1 MSWDPSP
8 PAKETFYA
16 QLDALDAPLLRDE
29 DEDDLSSRDQDLRK
43 QSQPF
48 FANLQQ
54 QKQKQKQPRTT
65 LTNESIATATPN
77 KPNKLFATR
86 ATTLPPDTST
96 ATARAASDLHRPHIV
111 QATPSSFT
119 AGASKRTSRQA
130 DPCPSSSA
138 SFVEDTPFQQN
149 PFPSIFASKQPL
161 QRSATTPGA
170 LSSMVKNPPPPAEQS
185 PSVMSSANN
194 NSSSSRGRAS
204 SSTRGRPRG
213 SRARG
218 GRGGRGR
225 GRGGKGGGEAADVRD
240 VVVVPESEQVLK
252 GLRLFYV
259 PKEEISVRGKQ
270 MERAR
275 HYGAVVTDQLLD
287 CTHVIVD
294 DHLKYDDIK
303 DHIAPVLGRHPS
315 NDDAPLVARAQW
327 PIACAQEKR
336 LLPISGRF
344 LVWGMPARGGGGTI
358 VAAATPASSSSS
370 SQASGHPRKRDDV
383 PPCTPPSQRDAASP
397 VVQQQRPGNKRKAD
411 DSTSKS
417 PKPVVSTQE
426 NDVIDE
432 SVVIP
437 SSSQVPPAEQKGQK
451 QQHTGDTGDELSH
464 LINRV
469 REEFKDL
476 PRLEEE
482 EEDDAASSLGPG
494 GGVEEETDETDDE
507 PPVAKKKQ
515 RRSKS
520 SGGSSKAA
528 TTTSPAQPEEEKKK
542 NLAEYFACNRGGT
555 KDQTSRP
562 DNPNAPTIA
571 VLAQMLEYY
580 VQTNNHWRQSAY
592 RHAINTLSREPALVT
607 TAAQAAALPHIG
619 KRLADKIEEIVRT
632 NSLQRLEHARADP
645 TSRALTLFLGIYGVG
660 TTTAEKWLAQGFRTL
675 ADLTSR
681 ASLTANQRVG
691 IAHYDDINA
700 RIPRAEVTRIGAF
713 VRAAAARVDE
723 GVTLLVGGSYR
734 RGADTSGDVDFIV
747 TKPGTTSSDD
757 LRPFLEALV
766 AHLTKVGFLT
776 TELASHHNH
785 NSGRRGGGGDD
796 DAGSKWHGCCV
807 LPPDPETSGAN
818 PNRWRRIDFLLVPET
833 EYGAALIYFT
843 GNDIF
848 NRSIRLLASRKGM
861 RLNQRGLYK
870 DVLRGPY
877 GRQKI
882 TTGELV
888 EGRDER
894 RIFDILGVKW
904 REPEERWC

>member
-1 MSWDPSP
+1 MSWDPSL
-8 PAKETFYA
+8 PAKETFYT
-16 QLDALDAPLLRDE
+16 QLNALDAPLRDE
-29 DEDDLSSRDQDLRK
+29 DEDDLSSRDQDLRN
-43 QSQPF
+43 QSRPF
-48 FANLQQ
+48 FDHYHRHQ
-54 QKQKQKQPRTT
+54 QKQKQPRT

-77 KPNKLFATR
+77 NKPKKLFATR
-86 ATTLPPDTST
+86 ATTLPPNTRSS
-96 ATARAASDLHRPHIV
+96 TARAASDLDRPHNHHHID

-119 AGASKRTSRQA
+119 AGASKRTNRQA
-130 DPCPSSSA
+130 DPVPSSSA
-138 SFVEDTPFQQN
+138 SFVEDTPFLQN

-170 LSSMVKNPPPPAEQS
+170 LSSMVKNPPPPPAEQS
-185 PSVMSSANN
+185 PSVMSSANFN
-194 NSSSSRGRAS
+194 NSSSSRGRA

-218 GRGGRGR
+218 GRGRGR
-225 GRGGKGGGEAADVRD
+225 GRGGGEAADVRD
-240 VVVVPESEQVLK
+240 AVVVPECEQVLK
-252 GLRLFYV
+252 GLRFLYV

-303 DHIAPVLGRHPS
+303 NHIAPALGRPQN
-315 NDDAPLVARAQW
+315 NDDAAAGAAPPLVARAQW

-344 LVWGMPARGGGGTI
+344 LVWGMPVRGGGT
-358 VAAATPASSSSS
+358 VAAAATTASSS
-370 SQASGHPRKRDDV
+370 SQASDHPGKRDDV

-397 VVQQQRPGNKRKAD
+397 VVVQQLRPDDKRKAD
-411 DSTSKS
+411 DGTGKS
-417 PKPVVSTQE
+417 PEPVVSTQE

-437 SSSQVPPAEQKGQK
+437 S
-451 QQHTGDTGDELSH
+451 QQYTEHTEANPGEGDELSH

-469 REEFKDL
+469 RAEFKDL

-482 EEDDAASSLGPG
+482 EEDDATLSLGPG
-494 GGVEEETDETDDE
+494 GEETDDTDDE

-515 RRSKS
+515 KRSKS
-520 SGGSSKAA
+520 SGGNSKAA

-555 KDQTSRP
+555 KDQTSRS

-632 NSLQRLEHARADP
+632 KSLQRLEHARADP

-660 TTTAEKWLAQGFRTL
+660 TTTVEKWLAQGFRTL
-675 ADLTSR
+675 ADLTGR

-766 AHLTKVGFLT
+766 AYLTKVGFLT
-776 TELASHHNH
+776 AELASHHNH
-785 NSGRRGGGGDD
+785 SGRRGGGDD

-818 PNRWRRIDFLLVPET
+818 PNHWRRIDFLLVPET

-870 DVLRGPY
+870 DVLRGSY

-904 REPEERWC
+904 RGPEERWC

>member
-8 PAKETFYA
+8 PAKEAFYA
-16 QLDALDAPLLRDE
+16 QLDALDHAPLLQGK

-48 FANLQQ
+48 FAHYHQHQQQ
-54 QKQKQKQPRTT
+54 QKQKQKQPCT
-65 LTNESIATATPN
+65 LTNKSIAAATTPNN

-86 ATTLPPDTST
+86 ATTLPPDTS
-96 ATARAASDLHRPHIV
+96 ASGLHRHHHHIV

-119 AGASKRTSRQA
+119 AGASKKTNRQA

-138 SFVEDTPFQQN
+138 SFVEDTPFPQN
-149 PFPSIFASKQPL
+149 PFQSIFASKQPL

-170 LSSMVKNPPPPAEQS
+170 LSSMVTNPPPPPAEQS
-185 PSVMSSANN
+185 PSVISSANFN
-194 NSSSSRGRAS
+194 NSSSSRGRA

-218 GRGGRGR
+218 GRGRGR
-225 GRGGKGGGEAADVRD
+225 GRGGGEAADVRD
-240 VVVVPESEQVLK
+240 AVVVPESEQVLK
-252 GLRLFYV
+252 GLRFFYV
-259 PKEEISVRGKQ
+259 PKKEISVRGKQ
-270 MERAR
+270 MERVR

-303 DHIAPVLGRHPS
+303 DHIAPALSRPQ
-315 NDDAPLVARAQW
+315 NKDDAAAAPPLVARAQW

-344 LVWGMPARGGGGTI
+344 LVWGMPVRGGGGT
-358 VAAATPASSSSS
+358 VAAAATTASSS
-370 SQASGHPRKRDDV
+370 SQASDHPGKRDDV
-383 PPCTPPSQRDAASP
+383 PPCTPPFQRDAASP
-397 VVQQQRPGNKRKAD
+397 VMVQQLRPGDKRKAD
-411 DSTSKS
+411 DSTGKS
-417 PKPVVSTQE
+417 PEPVVSTQE

-432 SVVIP
+432 NVVIP
-437 SSSQVPPAEQKGQK
+437 S
-451 QQHTGDTGDELSH
+451 QQYTDHTEANPGEGDELSH

-469 REEFKDL
+469 RAEFKDL
-476 PRLEEE
+476 PRLEDE
-482 EEDDAASSLGPG
+482 EEDDAALSLGPG
-494 GGVEEETDETDDE
+494 GGEETDDTDDE

-515 RRSKS
+515 KRSKS
-520 SGGSSKAA
+520 SGGGSKAA
-528 TTTSPAQPEEEKKK
+528 TTTSPAQPEEKKK

-607 TAAQAAALPHIG
+607 TAAQATALPHIG

-632 NSLQRLEHARADP
+632 KSLQRLEHARADP

-700 RIPRAEVTRIGAF
+700 RIPRAEVTRIWAF

-776 TELASHHNH
+776 AELASHHNH
-785 NSGRRGGGGDD
+785 SGRRGGGDD

-894 RIFDILGVKW
+894 RIFGILGVKW
-904 REPEERWC
+904 RGPEERWC